1 MLRSDRSIPYVLRRE
16 WIALHAGD
24 SLSLRR
30 ARGLVIAIAAAG
42 SPNETDTPRV
52 WLTEEG
58 LIDDVFLHPGEQYRI
73 AGAGRVALTAWG
85 AVRLRLIAEPATTA
99 CSIPSSPHPRP
110 QPGAAAASLSSQ
122 SLSANATAC
131 GASAMRL

>member
-1 MLRSDRSIPYVLRRE
+1 MLRSDRSIPCVLRRE

-30 ARGLVIAIAAAG
+30 AHGLVIAVAAVDSA
-42 SPNETDTPRV
+42 NETDTPRV

-85 AVRLRLIAEPATTA
+85 AVRLRFIAEPGATA
-99 CSIPSSPHPRP
+99 CSIPSARIPGLNPVQPPRP
-110 QPGAAAASLSSQ
+110 FPASHPAPVPRPAVL
-122 SLSANATAC
+122 
-131 GASAMRL
+131 RP